1 MKKTLKLF
9 LSLLIMTVVFLGLKG
24 TVSAEDI
31 EVYSKEYLQGIRS
44 LDASID
50 TRFHFL
56 TTTDGEIVFCV
67 KSNAEPPE
75 EVTKYYYLTSSA
87 AIKAKAP
94 GIIAIINDSK
104 DSSIMKDNSG
114 NVLPARENYYVTQ
127 FAVWYY
133 IEGYSGLMT
142 NNGIKWI
149 QGSRYGNAFNRLMSD
164 AQNAVAKN
172 PRMTVTSESGGAL
185 SNGMYAKEGTT
196 VMLSNTNFGV
206 SFTETSNDNQDFT
219 VVLPNS
225 DGVKSYLT
233 NKDGSINYGS
243 EHTFSA
249 GERFRIAIDTS
260 YVTTET
266 AINVKFT
273 VSGTNNESTQDLNVY
288 TAYDSGYGF
297 QDVALVRSNNVPL
310 SVDYAVNTKVE
321 KVNSEIEINKV
332 NSDNKKIAGAV
343 IGVFNADGTKVTEIT
358 SKGEGTANDKVS
370 LGVGNYYIQE
380 ISAPKGYLI
389 NSTKVEFSINEKGE
403 LVGSDKN
410 IVNSK
415 SLTLVNTLPT
425 IEIEKVNEKQI
436 PVKGAELVICDYD
449 MDTKKESNCD
459 YKWTSDGTV
468 KKLTIGVDF
477 GTIKD
482 GSYIIKELSA
492 PHGFE
497 ISDPKYITV
506 KDGKLY
512 GDVKGN
518 KITIIDVTYLDVSK
532 TDATGQKEIEGAS
545 MKLFDKKG
553 NLIEAWTSTTEEH
566 RIKGLEIG
574 EVYEIV
580 EELAPEGYV
589 PLSTSIKFRLTNEG
603 KAETLDCASVSGNGS
618 GIDTSSCKVMS
629 SEDVLKIKNE
639 VTKIKI
645 SKVDVTNQEELPGAT
660 LRILTE
666 DGKPVYQNGKI
677 LEWVSTN
684 EPHYIEMLPV
694 GKYKLVETVVPEGYA
709 AVTNEVSFEVKAET
723 GIQAVKFENDV
734 TKVLISKKDFTT
746 GEEIEGATLQILNED
761 GTPVYQNGEE
771 LKWVSGKEPHYIEK
785 LPVGKYILVETL
797 PADGYKNDMIVDG
810 MLTSKYEFE
819 VKDNMLLKID
829 VYNEVI
835 TDVPITGMDV
845 SSTYVLG
852 GMAILLGIGTITF
865 SKKKN
870 EI

>member
-67 KSNAEPPE
+67 KSDAEPPE
-75 EVTKYYYLTSSA
+75 EVTKYYYLTSNA
-87 AIKAKAP
+87 TIKAKAP
-94 GIIAIINDSK
+94 GIIAIMNDSK
-104 DSSIMKDNSG
+104 NSSIMTDNSG

-142 NNGIKWI
+142 DNGIKWI
-149 QGSRYGNAFNRLMSD
+149 KGSKYSNAFNRLMSD
-164 AQNAVAKN
+164 AQNAVARN
-172 PRMTVTSESGGAL
+172 PKMAITSESGGPL
-185 SNGMYAKEGTT
+185 SNGMYAVEGSTI
-196 VMLSNTNFGV
+196 MLSNTNFGV
-206 SFTETSNDNQDFT
+206 TFTGTSDNNQDFT

-233 NKDGSINYGS
+233 SKDGSTNYGK

-260 YVTTET
+260 YVTTEK
-266 AINVKFT
+266 AINVKFN
-273 VSGTNNESTQDLNVY
+273 VSGTTEEAIDDLSVY
-288 TAYDSGYGF
+288 TAYDSSYGF
-297 QDVALVRSNNVPL
+297 QDVALVKSTAVPL
-310 SVDYAVNTKVE
+310 TEDYAVNTEVE
-321 KVNSEIEINKV
+321 KVKSEIEIVKV
-332 NSDNKKIAGAV
+332 NSDNKRIAGAV
-343 IGVFNADGTKVTEIT
+343 IGVFNSDGTKVTQIT
-358 SKGEGTANDKVS
+358 STGEGYVTDKIS
-370 LGVGNYYIQE
+370 LGIGNYYIQE
-380 ISAPKGYLI
+380 ISAPAGYLL

-403 LVGSDKN
+403 LVGSDSN
-410 IVNSK
+410 VVSSK
-415 SLTLVNTLPT
+415 TLRLVNTLPT
-425 IEIEKVNEKQI
+425 IEIEKVNEKNV
-436 PVKGAELVICDYD
+436 PVKGAEIVICDYD
-449 MDTKKESNCD
+449 KETRTESNCN
-459 YKWTSDGTV
+459 YKWTTDGTV

-477 GTIKD
+477 GSIKD

-497 ISDPKYITV
+497 LSAPKIIEVNNGTIT
-506 KDGKLY
+506 
-512 GDVKGN
+512 GDLKGN
-518 KITIIDVTYLDVSK
+518 KVTIVDVTYLEVSK
-532 TDATGQKEIEGAS
+532 TDATGQDEIEGAS

-553 NLIEAWTSTTEEH
+553 NLVDSWTSSTSAH
-566 RIKGLEIG
+566 KIKGLEIG

-580 EELAPEGYV
+580 EELAPEGFV

-603 KAETLDCASVSGNGS
+603 KAETLDCASVNGNGS
-618 GIDTSSCKVMS
+618 GIDTKSCKVMS
-629 SEDVLKIKNE
+629 TEDILKIKNE

-645 SKVDVTNQEELPGAT
+645 SKLDVTNQKELPGAT
-660 LRILTE
+660 LRIVTE
-666 DGKPVYQNGKI
+666 DGKPVYQNSKI
-677 LEWVSTN
+677 LEWTSTD

-694 GKYKLVETVVPEGYA
+694 GKYKLIETVVPEGYT
-709 AVTNEVSFEVKAET
+709 AVTNEVLFEVKAES
-723 GIQAVKFENDV
+723 GIQAVVFENDV
-734 TKVLISKKDFTT
+734 TKVQISKKDFTT

-761 GTPVYQNGEE
+761 GTPVTQNGQE
-771 LKWVSGKEPHYIEK
+771 LKWVSGKEPKYIEK

-797 PADGYKNDMIVDG
+797 PAEGYKDGMIVDG
-810 MLTSKYEFE
+810 MVTSKYEFE

-835 TDVPITGMDV
+835 TDVPITGMNV

-852 GMAILLGIGTITF
+852 GMAVLIGIGTITI
-865 SKKKN
+865 SRRKN

>member
-31 EVYSKEYLQGIRS
+31 EVYSKEFLQGIRS
-44 LDASID
+44 LDPSID

-67 KSNAEPPE
+67 KSDAEPPE

-104 DSSIMKDNSG
+104 DSSIMRDNSG

-142 NNGIKWI
+142 TNGIKWI

-164 AQNAVAKN
+164 AQSAVARN

-185 SNGMYAKEGTT
+185 SNGMYSKEGTT
-196 VMLSNTNFGV
+196 IMLSNTNFGV
-206 SFTETSNDNQDFT
+206 SFTETSDNNQDFT
-219 VVLPNS
+219 VTLPNS
-225 DGVKSYLT
+225 NGVRSYLT
-233 NKDGSINYGS
+233 NKDGSVNYGS

-273 VSGTNNESTQDLNVY
+273 VSGTTEEATQDLSVY
-288 TAYDSGYGF
+288 TAYDAGYGF
-297 QDVALVRSNNVPL
+297 QDVALVRSNSVPL

-321 KVNSEIEINKV
+321 KVNSEIEIYKV
-332 NSDNKKIAGAV
+332 NSDNKRIGGAV
-343 IGVFNADGTKVTEIT
+343 IGVFNADGSKVTEIT
-358 SKGEGTANDKVS
+358 SKGEGYVVDKVS

-380 ISAPKGYLI
+380 ISAPEGYLI
-389 NSTKVEFSINEKGE
+389 NSNKVEFSINEKGE

-497 ISDPKYITV
+497 ISEPKYITV

-512 GDVKGN
+512 GDLKGN
-518 KITIIDVTYLDVSK
+518 KVTIIDVTYLDVSK

-553 NLIEAWTSTTEEH
+553 NLVDEWISSTSEH

-580 EELAPEGYV
+580 EELAPEGFV
-589 PLSTSIKFRLTNEG
+589 PLSTSIKFRLTDEG
-603 KAETLDCASVSGNGS
+603 KAETLDCASVNGNGS

-629 SEDVLKIKNE
+629 AEEILKIKNE

-645 SKVDVTNQEELPGAT
+645 SKVDVTNQKELPGAT

-666 DGKPVYQNGKI
+666 DGKPVYQNGKV
-677 LEWVSTN
+677 LEWVSSN

-709 AVTNEVSFEVKAET
+709 AVTNEVLFEVKAET
-723 GIQAVKFENDV
+723 GIQTVKFENDV

-761 GTPVYQNGEE
+761 GTPVYQNGQE

-797 PADGYKNDMIVDG
+797 PADGYKSDMIVDG

-835 TDVPITGMDV
+835 TDVPITGLDV

-852 GMAILLGIGTITF
+852 GMAILLGIGTITI
-865 SKKKN
+865 SRRKN